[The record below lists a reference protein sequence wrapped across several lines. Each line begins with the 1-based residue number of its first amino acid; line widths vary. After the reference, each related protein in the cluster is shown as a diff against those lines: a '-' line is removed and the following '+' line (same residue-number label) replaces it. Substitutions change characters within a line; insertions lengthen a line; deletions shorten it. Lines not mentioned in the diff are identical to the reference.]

1 MKKVFNFAGLVFA
14 GLLLTGCASDKELR
28 KLEVGYQAQLGE
40 YATALKSGEIT
51 KAEHDKKVTQL
62 NSRYGRRR
70 EMMER
75 DIYGSGI
82 KSPGRRPTGGRGGRR
97 LPWGNHPRWSLP
109 LPVCP
114 AFGAR
119 WRLLIRR

>member
-51 KAEHDKKVTQL
+51 KAEH
-62 NSRYGRRR
+62 
-70 EMMER
+70 
-75 DIYGSGI
+75 
-82 KSPGRRPTGGRGGRR
+82 
-97 LPWGNHPRWSLP
+97 
-109 LPVCP
+109 
-114 AFGAR
+114 
-119 WRLLIRR
+119 